1 MATQRTVTRKQT
13 NNLVGNKTLTQ
24 KERLVADK
32 LVEKGVECAENV
44 DKNYM
49 TLGAVLYH
57 LKEKGY
63 YRTRFGYENFK
74 DFIDDKIP
82 NCGHRKGLYLVR
94 IFEFTRKDVIPKDA
108 LKEIGWS
115 KLKEIVPILWN
126 GAEIKEWIQKAREL
140 PFAQLQEA
148 VRKFR
153 AKDKGQL
160 ASARKLLPVRIL
172 TEDIETIM
180 GYLQDVADDNILDT
194 KDKGE
199 ILWKMVSDWMFA
211 NSTPQGTS
219 NAQGSSKQPLEVGL
233 NKKKDGNAISENT
246 GDNAA

>member
-1 MATQRTVTRKQT
+1 MPTQTTIIREKMKE
-13 NNLVGNKTLTQ
+13 LMGNKTLTQ

-57 LKEKGY
+57 LKERGY

-94 IFEFTRKDVIPKDA
+94 IFEFTRKDVIPKHA

-126 GAEIKEWIQKAREL
+126 GAEINEWIQKAREL

-153 AKDKGQL
+153 AEDKGQL
-160 ASARKLLPVRIL
+160 EAARKLLPVRIL
-172 TEDIETIM
+172 KEDIETIM
-180 GYLQDVADDNILDT
+180 GHLQDVADENLLDT

-233 NKKKDGNAISENT
+233 NKKKDGNAMSENT

>member
-1 MATQRTVTRKQT
+1 MATQRTVTRKQM

-82 NCGHRKGLYLVR
+82 NCGHRKGLYLVK
-94 IFEFTRKDVIPKDA
+94 IFEFTRKDVIPKHA

-126 GAEIKEWIQKAREL
+126 GAEINEWVQKAREL

-160 ASARKLLPVRIL
+160 ASARKLLPVRL
-172 TEDIETIM
+172 LKEDIEIIKEN
-180 GYLQDVADDNILDT
+180 LENIVEDKLLET
-194 KDKGE
+194 KDKGS
-199 ILWKMVSDWMFA
+199 ILTTIVLDWMQSAYSLKYRSQA
-211 NSTPQGTS
+211 N
-219 NAQGSSKQPLEVGL
+219 
-233 NKKKDGNAISENT
+233 NKMPDSPR
-246 GDNAA
+246 DL

>member
-1 MATQRTVTRKQT
+1 
-13 NNLVGNKTLTQ
+13 VGNKTLTQ

-82 NCGHRKGLYLVR
+82 NCGHRKGLYLVK

-126 GAEIKEWIQKAREL
+126 GAEINEWVQKAREL
-140 PFAQLQEA
+140 TFAQLQEA

-153 AKDKGQL
+153 TQDKGQL
-160 ASARKLLPVRIL
+160 EAARKLLPVRI
-172 TEDIETIM
+172 EKDDVEYIM
-180 GYLQDVADDNILDT
+180 EQLQEIVDENLLET
-194 KDKGE
+194 KDKGV
-199 ILWKMVSDWMFA
+199 ILSTMVRDWLQF
-211 NSTPQGTS
+211 NYFEYRSQT
-219 NAQGSSKQPLEVGL
+219 
-233 NKKKDGNAISENT
+233 KDGMA
-246 GDNAA
+246 DLP